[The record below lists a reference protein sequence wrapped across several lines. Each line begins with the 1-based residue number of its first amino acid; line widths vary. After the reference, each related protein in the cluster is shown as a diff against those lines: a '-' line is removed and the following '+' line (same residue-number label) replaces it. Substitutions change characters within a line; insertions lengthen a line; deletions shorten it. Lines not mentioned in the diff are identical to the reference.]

1 MIILN
6 IDATTLAWELNEV
19 QKYYF
24 DITTDINNP
33 EHLDAIK
40 LIVYPNP
47 SNGNFKIDYELNRTE
62 KIEISLTN
70 ITGQVIDVLL
80 SKEQQRGNYSLQW
93 QNNDLSNGTY
103 LIKVK
108 SENNLTIKK
117 LIILNR

>member
-40 LIVYPNP
+40 MIVYPNP